1 MQLVFAC
8 YRDSVAIFFT
18 TLYPWNKLRQDKQ
31 ATGLGIPI
39 KVETNG
45 CLTHVWFNVLM
56 QFMQVKK
63 VLQDIQNIQ
72 DRESMQD
79 IKRTQSMKIM
89 EIMQ

>member
-18 TLYPWNKLRQDKQ
+18 TLSPWNKLRQDKQ

-56 QFMQVKK
+56 QFMQV
-63 VLQDIQNIQ
+63 LQDIQTIQ
-72 DRESMQD
+72 GRESMQD
-79 IKRTQSMKIM
+79 IKRTQSIKIM